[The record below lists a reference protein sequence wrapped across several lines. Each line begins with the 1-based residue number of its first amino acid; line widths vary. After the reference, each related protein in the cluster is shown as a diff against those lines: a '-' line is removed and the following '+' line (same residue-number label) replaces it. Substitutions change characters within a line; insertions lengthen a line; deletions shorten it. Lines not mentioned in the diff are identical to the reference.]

1 MRAIRVVWGGGV
13 YFDPLIAGQ
22 FLGPSASPAR
32 TRAAPAELSEREA
45 EVLRLVALGHSNKV
59 IAAQLEV
66 AGKTA
71 ETYKARAM
79 EKLALRSRVDIVRY
93 AIERGWMREV

>member
-1 MRAIRVVWGGGV
+1 M
-13 YFDPLIAGQ
+13 
-22 FLGPSASPAR
+22 
-32 TRAAPAELSEREA
+32 
-45 EVLRLVALGHSNKV
+45 LRLVALGHSNKV